1 MLPFF
6 LIARGCH
13 SLASTMLVVSLGWHL
28 YEFSGDPLDLA
39 FVGLAQILPVFLFF
53 FASGWAVDH
62 FSRERLV
69 KLCLLVD
76 LICFSAMGWIMLEA
90 TINTAWIYALVFV
103 QGASK
108 AFASPA
114 MQAIVP
120 NIVEKS
126 QLNRAIAM
134 TSTTWNFAMTIG
146 PAIAG
151 LLILWLDR
159 GVYFVI
165 TGCAV
170 VGLIA
175 ISRLPRI
182 KPAGSQK
189 RSWDDLYAGLRLVF
203 NNPILLGSLSL
214 DLLIVGLGS
223 VLVLLPIYATD
234 IFQVGPEDLGIMR
247 AMPGIG
253 SVLMGLYMSKRA
265 ELTKAG
271 AKLLIALTVFSLSI
285 ATFALTD
292 SYWIALAALFIYGA
306 SDMVSVNIRMTLVQ
320 LATPDELRGRV
331 SAVNSLF
338 IATSNEAGDFRGGAT
353 AAAIGPVATAT
364 VGAGLALA
372 ITLWGYKTFPTLFK
386 LDRVGSV
393 KPS

>member
-1 MLPFF
+1 
-6 LIARGCH
+6 
-13 SLASTMLVVSLGWHL
+13 
-28 YEFSGDPLDLA
+28 
-39 FVGLAQILPVFLFF
+39 
-53 FASGWAVDH
+53 
-62 FSRERLV
+62 
-69 KLCLLVD
+69 
-76 LICFSAMGWIMLEA
+76 MGWIMLEA

-134 TSTTWNFAMTIG
+134 TSTTCNFAMTIG

-165 TGCAV
+165 AGCAV

-182 KPAGSQK
+182 KPAGSQ
-189 RSWDDLYAGLRLVF
+189 SAVGTTSCWLRLVF

-223 VLVLLPIYATD
+223 VLVLCPFTPRTSFRSALRSWHHACN
-234 IFQVGPEDLGIMR
+234 
-247 AMPGIG
+247 
-253 SVLMGLYMSKRA
+253 
-265 ELTKAG
+265 AG
-271 AKLLIALTVFSLSI
+271 HWVRFDGTV
-285 ATFALTD
+285 
-292 SYWIALAALFIYGA
+292 Y
-306 SDMVSVNIRMTLVQ
+306 VQ
-320 LATPDELRGRV
+320 TCRIDQSRR
-331 SAVNSLF
+331 
-338 IATSNEAGDFRGGAT
+338 
-353 AAAIGPVATAT
+353 
-364 VGAGLALA
+364 
-372 ITLWGYKTFPTLFK
+372 
-386 LDRVGSV
+386 
-393 KPS
+393 